1 MKDKGYE
8 IDLDYLI
15 TRVRKESEGKE
26 DKQQVNRLEG
36 FCHIF

>member
-8 IDLDYLI
+8 IDLDYL
-15 TRVRKESEGKE
+15 RKESEGKE